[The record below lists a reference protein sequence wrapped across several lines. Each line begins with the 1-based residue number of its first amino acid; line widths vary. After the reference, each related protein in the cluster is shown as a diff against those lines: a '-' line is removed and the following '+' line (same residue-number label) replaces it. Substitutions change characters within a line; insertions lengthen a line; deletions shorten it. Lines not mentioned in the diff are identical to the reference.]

1 MMSRAS
7 EILGF
12 LRSRQDGATLG
23 EIVEATGIRRIFVSF
38 ALVRLIST
46 GQVMQQK
53 TAENW
58 CYFAPSGGIIPQKK
72 G

>member
-1 MMSRAS
+1 MSRAS

-23 EIVEATGIRRIFVSF
+23 EIVEATGIRRISVSF

-58 CYFAPSGGIIPQKK
+58 RYFAPSEGIIPQKK